1 MRGDGVRRS
10 QHRYVMLRQVK
21 AFAQRY
27 GYAVRFLWGVTRGVS
42 DCRHEELFAPI
53 PGVEVRNI
61 SAGELAALSYFCQR
75 DGGFTYH
82 GEPFLMLRDGRIPSE
97 RFFSWDLAGSDALA
111 RSVRG
116 PHPPLHAKACD
127 SCRRRSMPY
136 VRANGIRERLGI
148 RVRVTESFTQ
158 RGKLH
163 RTKSEIDQV
172 LYSLYRIP
180 WYVKVFIATDSEY
193 VQKTLLAH
201 FADAKV
207 SSQTFR
213 SHGGDRTLCSS
224 RRQDCDEN
232 LSQRSGLPV
241 RVPKGHQHRGIFERG
256 PGAVEDHQ
264 GAVYRSGVHAC
275 EEDVSD
281 QMKLL

>member
-1 MRGDGVRRS
+1 MARLVVCAAKAYAGVK
-10 QHRYVMLRQVK
+10 HRYVMLRQVK

-27 GYAVRFLWGVTRGVS
+27 GYGVRFLWGVTRGVS

-97 RFFSWDLAGSDALA
+97 RFFSWDLVGSDLLG
-111 RSVRG
+111 RSVRE
-116 PHPPLHAKACD
+116 PYPALHAKVCD
-127 SCRRRSMPY
+127 SLQTQIDAY
-136 VRANGIRERLGI
+136 VRTNGIRERLGI

-163 RTKSEIDQV
+163 RTKPEIDQV

-207 SSQTFR
+207 LPKHFDHVEATGRYVHRADKTAMRTFLKEVGCLCACR
-213 SHGGDRTLCSS
+213 KVINIGGFLN
-224 RRQDCDEN
+224 E
-232 LSQRSGLPV
+232 GLV
-241 RVPKGHQHRGIFERG
+241 Q
-256 PGAVEDHQ
+256 
-264 GAVYRSGVHAC
+264 S
-275 EEDVSD
+275 
-281 QMKLL
+281 KLIKEPYTEAAFMHVKRM

>member
-1 MRGDGVRRS
+1 MARLVVCAAKAYAGVK
-10 QHRYVMLRQVK
+10 HRYVMLRQVK

-27 GYAVRFLWGVTRGVS
+27 GYGVRFLWGVTRGVS
-42 DCRHEELFAPI
+42 DCKHEELFAPI

-82 GEPFLMLRDGRIPSE
+82 GEPFLMLRDGRIPGE
-97 RFFSWDLAGSDALA
+97 RFFSWDLVGSETLA
-111 RSVRG
+111 RTVRG
-116 PHPPLHAKACD
+116 PHPPLHAKPCHSLQSQID
-127 SCRRRSMPY
+127 TY

-207 SSQTFR
+207 LPKHFDHVEATGRYVHRADKTAMRTFLKEVGCLCACR
-213 SHGGDRTLCSS
+213 KVINIGGFLN
-224 RRQDCDEN
+224 E
-232 LSQRSGLPV
+232 GLVQSKLIKEPYSEAAFMHV
-241 RVPKGHQHRGIFERG
+241 KRV
-256 PGAVEDHQ
+256 
-264 GAVYRSGVHAC
+264 
-275 EEDVSD
+275 
-281 QMKLL
+281 